1 MWAADLLE
9 RHERRRRR
17 LLMTDTTFRLAN
29 PVGQVWPYGGIL
41 CKCVMAELLK
51 DILMGYTDSAT
62 DWTVEIKE

>member
-1 MWAADLLE
+1 
-9 RHERRRRR
+9 
-17 LLMTDTTFRLAN
+17 MTDTTFRLAN